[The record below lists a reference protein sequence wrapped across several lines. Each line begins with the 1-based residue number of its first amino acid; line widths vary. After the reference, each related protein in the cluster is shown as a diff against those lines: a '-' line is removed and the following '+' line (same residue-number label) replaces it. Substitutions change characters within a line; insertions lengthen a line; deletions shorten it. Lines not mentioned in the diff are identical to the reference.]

1 MDKRK
6 IVAKKRFENVHKEL
20 LGVGEKLLNTKNLT
34 EITLNSITDYTEV
47 SKTTIYEHFTSLDSF
62 LAGVVQ
68 HVYEKMTSE
77 FRSKKE
83 GDPKQNI
90 KTMFIDYKEFVYKNP
105 NLGKNI
111 YASFV
116 MLSGSDKFPKINL
129 YEDLEKELDML
140 GLDNEEKKIFLKKFN
155 FSIDDFRNDLENG
168 NTANIDLLINDLTFY
183 LEKY

>member
-6 IVAKKRFENVHKEL
+6 IVAKKRFEKVHKEL
-20 LGVGEKLLNTKNLT
+20 LEVGEKLLNTKNLT

-68 HVYEKMTSE
+68 HVYEKMISE

-111 YASFV
+111 YASLL
-116 MLSGSDKFPKINL
+116 MLSGSDKLPKINFNE
-129 YEDLEKELDML
+129 YLEKELDML
-140 GLDNEEKKIFLKKFN
+140 GLDNKEKKIFLKKFN

-168 NTANIDLLINDLTFY
+168 NTASIDLLINDLTFY